1 MGAIFSR
8 PNPCDSGGVRQDL
21 CCQATAGLRPYHHP
35 VDVSEYAMP
44 AMPLTTLGRSA
55 SLLKPTKVTKESA
68 VEVSSS
74 DFAGW
79 KVALQVEVQGAFLH
93 ALKVENM

>member
-8 PNPCDSGGVRQDL
+8 PNPCDSGGVRQDTCAAMQL
-21 CCQATAGLRPYHHP
+21 QALGRP
-35 VDVSEYAMP
+35 VEVSEYAMP

-68 VEVSSS
+68 VEVFLFGFCWLEGCASS
-74 DFAGW
+74 
-79 KVALQVEVQGAFLH
+79 
-93 ALKVENM
+93 